1 MRGAGGTNEDLK
13 TGDRIGPYRLDEVLG
28 EGGMGIVFR
37 AVRDPDGA
45 VVALKVLRRELS
57 HDDTYRRRLIHE
69 ARAAGE
75 VRHRHLVPVLDAGEE
90 AERSYLAV
98 SFVPGRTLEQR
109 IHGEGPLPLA
119 DAVRLLAHVAAGL
132 DALHQ
137 AELVHRDVKPSN
149 IMLDEN
155 DNAALTDFGLAKG
168 RAYTVLTRP
177 GQVMGT
183 LDYLAPEMIKGGP
196 ATAASDIYALGCVAF
211 ECLSGHAPFAEKAVF
226 QVAMAHLEEEPP
238 DPCADRDDCPDG
250 LAWAVLRALE
260 KDPAQRPPTATA
272 YARIVGMAAGVGP
285 PSP

>member
-119 DAVRLLAHVAAGL
+119 DAVRLPAHVAARL

-137 AELVHRDVKPSN
+137 AELVHRDEKPSN

-155 DNAALTDFGLAKG
+155 DDAALTDFGLAKG